1 MTRSQQAAAAVTAIL
16 LQLAAA
22 APASAAASATVKAA
36 CTADAHR
43 FCEKVIRNAAK
54 RHACM
59 HAHAAQLSEG
69 CIAAL
74 RKSRK

>member
-1 MTRSQQAAAAVTAIL
+1 MTRSQQSAAAVTAIL

-22 APASAAASATVKAA
+22 APAAALSAAVKAA

-43 FCEKVIRNAAK
+43 FCEKVIRDAAK

-69 CIAAL
+69 CVAAL
-74 RKSRK
+74 RKNRK

>member
-1 MTRSQQAAAAVTAIL
+1 MTRSQQSAAAVTAIL

-22 APASAAASATVKAA
+22 APAAALSAAVKAA
-36 CTADAHR
+36 CTADANR
-43 FCEKVIRNAAK
+43 FCEKVIRDAAK

-69 CIAAL
+69 CVAAL
-74 RKSRK
+74 RKNRK